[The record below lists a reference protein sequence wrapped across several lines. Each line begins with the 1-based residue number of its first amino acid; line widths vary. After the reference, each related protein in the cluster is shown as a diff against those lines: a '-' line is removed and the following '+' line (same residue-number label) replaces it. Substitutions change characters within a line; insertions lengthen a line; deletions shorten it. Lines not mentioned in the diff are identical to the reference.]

1 MKLSLFAAPLA
12 AAMLLTGAGSAA
24 AMPAGEAKA
33 ATASNSIVDI
43 AIASADHST
52 LVAALSA
59 AGLVETLASPGPFTV
74 FAPTNAAFAKLPA
87 GTVDSLLKP
96 ENRQELT
103 AVLTY
108 HVVPGKLSA
117 ADIAAQAKA
126 NGGKAVL
133 TTVQGETL
141 TVWNKAGDWYVTDA
155 AGKSAKIGPA
165 DLMPSNGVIHVI
177 DSVLLPN

>member
-1 MKLSLFAAPLA
+1 MKLSLFAMPVA
-12 AAMLLTGAGSAA
+12 AALLVTSATNAIA
-24 AMPAGEAKA
+24 APTSGD
-33 ATASNSIVDI
+33 ATVAVSNSIVDT
-43 AIASADHST
+43 AIASPDHST
-52 LVAALSA
+52 LVAAVSA

-74 FAPTNAAFAKLPA
+74 FAPTNAAFAKLPS

-108 HVVPGKLSA
+108 HVVAGKLTA
-117 ADIAAQAKA
+117 GDIAAQAKA

-133 TTVQGETL
+133 TTVQGDTL
-141 TVWNKAGDWYVTDA
+141 TIWNKGGDWYVTDG

-177 DSVLLPN
+177 DGVLLPN

>member
-1 MKLSLFAAPLA
+1 MLAASAAPA
-12 AAMLLTGAGSAA
+12 AANPTADHAPMA
-24 AMPAGEAKA
+24 
-33 ATASNSIVDI
+33 ASNTIVDT
-43 AIASADHST
+43 AVASPDHTT
-52 LVAALSA
+52 LVAAVTA
-59 AGLVETLASPGPFTV
+59 ANLAETLAAPGPYTV
-74 FAPTNAAFAKLPA
+74 FAPTNAAFAKLPD

-108 HVVPGKLSA
+108 HVVMGKVTA

-133 TTVQGETL
+133 TTLQGGTL
-141 TVWNKAGDWYVTDA
+141 TAWKKAGNWYVTDG

-177 DSVLLPN
+177 DGVLLPN